1 MNVYNIEINTVVM
14 YTKFEFL
21 QMTLVETNLVGR
33 IRPVW

>member
-1 MNVYNIEINTVVM
+1 MNVFILEMNTVVM
-14 YTKFEFL
+14 YTRLFVL